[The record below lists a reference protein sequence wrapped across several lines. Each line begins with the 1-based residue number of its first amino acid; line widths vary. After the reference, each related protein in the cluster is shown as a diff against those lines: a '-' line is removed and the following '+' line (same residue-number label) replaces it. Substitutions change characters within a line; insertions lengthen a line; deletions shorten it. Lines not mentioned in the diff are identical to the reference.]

1 MLESKG
7 LKSMDSLNQDFDV
20 EKQEAVTEINVPD
33 KKQKGKVIDEL
44 QKGYYLNNKIIRF
57 AKVIVGK

>member
-1 MLESKG
+1 LESKG
-7 LKSMDSLNQDFDV
+7 LKQMDSLNQDFDV
-20 EKQEAVTEINVPD
+20 EKQEAVTEVNVPD
-33 KKQKGKVIDEL
+33 KKQKGKVIDEI